1 MSMLELQD
9 TSIPKAIAVGVS
21 TPKNSKR
28 EVEEHLS
35 ELAQLAETAGI
46 QVVET
51 ITQDRR
57 NPDPATYI
65 GSGKVHE
72 VHLAAVAQG
81 AEVILFDDELSPAQ
95 QRNLE
100 KEIGKPVTDRTGL
113 ILDIFSRHARSRMAK
128 TQVELAQL
136 QYTLPRLTGM
146 WSHFSKQRGGG
157 ANMKGE
163 GETQLEMDKRMI
175 KTRMAELRREL
186 ADIAQ
191 QAAVRRKGRE
201 DVFKVSLVGYTNAGK
216 STLMNAL
223 TEAGVLA
230 ENKLFATLDTTMR
243 QLVLPSGIEVVLS
256 DTVGFIRKLP
266 HQLVASFRS
275 TLDEVVDAD
284 LLLHVVDASHPE
296 FEAQVEATES
306 VLGELGI
313 EGKPT
318 ILVFNKVDAL
328 PEAGLRERL
337 QGMNHNKILVSAKT
351 REGLDELLA
360 AIQAQQE
367 RAFQAVT
374 LLLPHTD
381 GKVMAML
388 HQVASVLD
396 TQYEADGVIVKVK
409 ITPADL
415 ARIESSAPGI
425 QRV

>member
-1 MSMLELQD
+1 MQELRD
-9 TSIPKAIAVGVS
+9 TAIPKAIAVGVS
-21 TPKNSKR
+21 TPKSSKR

-35 ELAQLAETAGI
+35 ELAQLADTAGI
-46 QVVET
+46 QVIQTV
-51 ITQDRR
+51 IQDRR

-65 GSGKVHE
+65 GSGKVEE

-146 WSHFSKQRGGG
+146 WSHFTKQRGGG
-157 ANMKGE
+157 VNMKGE

-223 TEAGVLA
+223 TSAGVLA

-243 QLVLPSGIEVVLS
+243 QLALPNGIEIVLS

-284 LLLHVVDASHPE
+284 LLLHVVDTSHAE
-296 FEAQVEATES
+296 FEAQIAATEG
-306 VLGELGI
+306 VLAELGI

-318 ILVFNKVDAL
+318 LLVFNKVDAL
-328 PEAGLRERL
+328 PEPGLRDRL
-337 QGMNHNKILVSAKT
+337 LAMNTDKVLVSAKSG
-351 REGLDELLA
+351 EGIEALLA

-381 GKVMAML
+381 GKVMALL
-388 HQVASVLD
+388 HQVGAVLD
-396 TQYEADGVIVKVK
+396 TQYEAEGVIVKVK

-415 ARIESSAPGI
+415 ARIESSAPGV

>member
-1 MSMLELQD
+1 MLELRD
-9 TSIPKAIAVGVS
+9 TSIPKAIAVGVAAGR
-21 TPKNSKR
+21 TTKR
-28 EVEEHLS
+28 DVEEHLG
-35 ELAQLAETAGI
+35 ELILLAETAGI
-46 QVVET
+46 EVVET
-51 ITQDRR
+51 VIQDRR
-57 NPDPATYI
+57 TPDPATYI
-65 GSGKVHE
+65 GSGKVEE

-100 KEIGKPVTDRTGL
+100 KAIGKPVTDRTGL

-146 WSHFSKQRGGG
+146 WSHFTKQRGGG
-157 ANMKGE
+157 VNMKGE

-201 DVFKVSLVGYTNAGK
+201 EVFKISLVGYTNAGK

-243 QLVLPSGIEVVLS
+243 QLALPNGIEVVMA

-284 LLLHVVDASHPE
+284 LLLHVVDASHAE
-296 FEAQVEATES
+296 FEAQVEATDG
-306 VLGELGI
+306 VLAELGI

-318 ILVFNKVDAL
+318 LLVFNKIDAL
-328 PEAGLRERL
+328 SEPGLRDRL
-337 QGMNHNKILVSAKT
+337 QAKDLEKALVSART
-351 REGLDELLA
+351 GEGLANLLEI
-360 AIQAQQE
+360 IQSYQE
-367 RAFQAVT
+367 RAFQSVT

-381 GKVMAML
+381 GKAMALL
-388 HQVASVLD
+388 HQSGAVLD
-396 TQYEADGVIVKVK
+396 TQYEAEGVIVKVK
-409 ITPADL
+409 ISPADL
-415 ARIESSAPGI
+415 ARIESTAPGI

>member
-1 MSMLELQD
+1 MLELQD

-51 ITQDRR
+51 ILQDRR

-113 ILDIFSRHARSRMAK
+113 ILEIFSRHARSRMAK

-243 QLVLPSGIEVVLS
+243 QLALPSGIEIVLS

-284 LLLHVVDASHPE
+284 LLLHVVDTSHPE

-337 QGMNHNKILVSAKT
+337 QGMNQSKILVSAKT
-351 REGLDELLA
+351 REGLDDLLA

-396 TQYEADGVIVKVK
+396 TQYEAEGVIVKVK

-415 ARIESSAPGI
+415 ARIESTAPGI

>member
-1 MSMLELQD
+1 MLELRD
-9 TSIPKAIAVGVS
+9 TSIPKAIAVGVAAGR
-21 TPKNSKR
+21 TTKR
-28 EVEEHLS
+28 DVEEHLG
-35 ELAQLAETAGI
+35 ELILLAETAGI
-46 QVVET
+46 EVVET
-51 ITQDRR
+51 VIQDRR
-57 NPDPATYI
+57 TPDPATYI
-65 GSGKVHE
+65 GSGKVEE

-100 KEIGKPVTDRTGL
+100 KAIGKPVTDRTGL

-146 WSHFSKQRGGG
+146 WSHFTKQRGGG
-157 ANMKGE
+157 VNMKGE

-201 DVFKVSLVGYTNAGK
+201 EVFKISLVGYTNAGK

-243 QLVLPSGIEVVLS
+243 QLALPNGIEVVMA

-284 LLLHVVDASHPE
+284 LLLHVVDASHAE
-296 FEAQVEATES
+296 FEAQVEATDG
-306 VLGELGI
+306 VLAELGI

-318 ILVFNKVDAL
+318 LLVFNKIDAL
-328 PEAGLRERL
+328 SEPGLRDRL
-337 QGMNHNKILVSAKT
+337 QAKDVEKALVSART
-351 REGLDELLA
+351 GEGLANLLET
-360 AIQAQQE
+360 IQSYQE
-367 RAFQAVT
+367 RAFQSVT

-381 GKVMAML
+381 GKAMALL
-388 HQVASVLD
+388 HQSGAVLD
-396 TQYEADGVIVKVK
+396 TQYEAEGVIVKVK
-409 ITPADL
+409 IAPADL
-415 ARIESSAPGI
+415 ARIESTAPGI

>member
-1 MSMLELQD
+1 MQELQD
-9 TSIPKAIAVGVS
+9 QTIPKAIAVGVS
-21 TPKNSKR
+21 TPKCSKR

-35 ELAQLAETAGI
+35 ELSQLAETAGI
-46 QVVET
+46 QVVES

-65 GSGKVHE
+65 GSGKVEE
-72 VHLAAVAQG
+72 VHLAAVAHG

-146 WSHFSKQRGGG
+146 WSHFTKQRGGG
-157 ANMKGE
+157 VNMKGE

-186 ADIAQ
+186 SEIAQ

-243 QLVLPSGIEVVLS
+243 QLTLPNGIEVVMA

-284 LLLHVVDASHPE
+284 LLLHVVDASHSE
-296 FEAQVEATES
+296 FEAQIEATEG
-306 VLGELGI
+306 VLAELGI

-328 PEAGLRERL
+328 SEPGLRDRL
-337 QGMNHNKILVSAKT
+337 LAKDAEKALISAKT
-351 REGLDELLA
+351 GDGLHELLQ
-360 AIQAQQE
+360 AIQAHQE
-367 RAFQAVT
+367 RAFQSVT
-374 LLLPHTD
+374 LMLPHTD
-381 GKVMAML
+381 GKAMALL
-388 HQVASVLD
+388 HQVGAVLD
-396 TQYEADGVIVKVK
+396 TQYEAEGVIVKVK
-409 ITPADL
+409 ITPSDL
-415 ARIESSAPGI
+415 ARIQSAAPSV

>member
-1 MSMLELQD
+1 MQELLD
-9 TSIPKAIAVGVS
+9 VSIPKAIAVGVS
-21 TPKNSKR
+21 TPKSSRR

-46 QVVET
+46 QVVQT
-51 ITQDRR
+51 VTQDRR
-57 NPDPATYI
+57 HPDPATYI
-65 GSGKVHE
+65 GSGKVQE
-72 VHLAAVAQG
+72 VHLAAVAEG

-146 WSHFSKQRGGG
+146 WSHFTKQRGGG
-157 ANMKGE
+157 VNMKGE

-186 ADIAQ
+186 TEIAQ

-243 QLVLPSGIEVVLS
+243 QLVLPNGIEIVLS

-284 LLLHVVDASHPE
+284 LLLHVVDASHAE
-296 FEAQVEATES
+296 FEAQIEATDG
-306 VLGELGI
+306 VLAELGI
-313 EGKPT
+313 EGKST
-318 ILVFNKVDAL
+318 VMVFNKVDAL
-328 PEAGLRERL
+328 DEQGLRDRL
-337 QGMNHNKILVSAKT
+337 NAKDGQKVLVSAKT
-351 REGLDELLA
+351 REGLDTLLA
-360 AIQAQQE
+360 AIQSQQE
-367 RAFQAVT
+367 KAFNAVT
-374 LLLPHTD
+374 LMLPHTD
-381 GKVMAML
+381 GKAMALL
-388 HQVASVLD
+388 HQVAAVLD
-396 TQYEADGVIVKVK
+396 TQYEAEGVIVKVK

-415 ARIESSAPGI
+415 ARIESTAPGI
-425 QRV
+425 QRI

>member
-1 MSMLELQD
+1 MLELQE
-9 TSIPKAIAVGVS
+9 TSMPKAIAVGVS
-21 TPKNSKR
+21 TPKASKR
-28 EVEEHLS
+28 EVEEHLN

-46 QVVET
+46 QVVQT
-51 ITQDRR
+51 IVQDRR
-57 NPDPATYI
+57 APDPATFI
-65 GSGKVHE
+65 GSGKVEE
-72 VHLAAVAQG
+72 VHLAAAAQG

-128 TQVELAQL
+128 TQVELARL

-146 WSHFSKQRGGG
+146 WSHFTKQRGGG
-157 ANMKGE
+157 VNMKGE

-186 ADIAQ
+186 AEIAQ

-223 TEAGVLA
+223 TDAGVLA

-243 QLVLPSGIEVVLS
+243 QLVLPNGIEVVLS

-296 FEAQVEATES
+296 FEAQIAATEG

-328 PEAGLRERL
+328 EEAGLRDRL
-337 QGMNHNKILVSAKT
+337 LAMPQEKILISART
-351 REGLDELLA
+351 GEGLDALLA
-360 AIQAQQE
+360 AIQGHQE

-374 LLLPHTD
+374 LMLPHSD
-381 GKVMAML
+381 GKTMALL
-388 HQVASVLD
+388 HQVGAVLD
-396 TQYEADGVIVKVK
+396 TRYEADGVIVKVK
-409 ITPADL
+409 IAPADL
-415 ARIESSAPGI
+415 ARIESHSPGI

>member
-1 MSMLELQD
+1 MQEQQETNL
-9 TSIPKAIAVGVS
+9 PKAIAVGVT
-21 TPKNSKR
+21 TPKCSKR
-28 EVEEHLS
+28 EVEEHLT

-46 QVVET
+46 EVVQT
-51 ITQDRR
+51 IVQDRR
-57 NPDPATYI
+57 TPDPATFI
-65 GSGKVHE
+65 GSGKVEE

-81 AEVILFDDELSPAQ
+81 VEVVLFDDELSPAQ

-100 KEIGKPVTDRTGL
+100 KAIDKPVMDRTGL
-113 ILDIFSRHARSRMAK
+113 ILDIFSRHARSRMAR

-136 QYTLPRLTGM
+136 QYTLPRLTGR
-146 WSHFSKQRGGG
+146 WTHFTKQRGGSV
-157 ANMKGE
+157 NMKGE

-186 ADIAQ
+186 AEIAQ

-223 TEAGVLA
+223 TDAGVLA

-243 QLVLPSGIEVVLS
+243 QLELPNGIEIVLS

-284 LLLHVVDASHPE
+284 LLLHVVDASHAE
-296 FEAQVEATES
+296 FEAQLQATEG
-306 VLGELGI
+306 VLAELGI

-318 ILVFNKVDAL
+318 ILVFNKVDSL
-328 PEAGLRERL
+328 PEEGLRDRL
-337 QGMNHNKILVSAKT
+337 QAMDGNVLLVSAKT
-351 REGLDELLA
+351 REGIDQLLS
-360 AIQAQQE
+360 AIQSEQE
-367 RAFQAVT
+367 RAFQPVT
-374 LLLPHTD
+374 LRLPHTD

-388 HQVASVLD
+388 HQVGSVLD
-396 TQYEADGVIVKVK
+396 TQYEAEGVIVKVK
-409 ITPADL
+409 LTPADL
-415 ARIESSAPGI
+415 ARIESTAPGV

>member
-1 MSMLELQD
+1 MQELQD
-9 TSIPKAIAVGVS
+9 TAIPKAIAVGVS
-21 TPKNSKR
+21 TPKSSKR

-35 ELAQLAETAGI
+35 ELAQLADTAGI
-46 QVVET
+46 QVIQTV
-51 ITQDRR
+51 IQDRR
-57 NPDPATYI
+57 HPDPATYI
-65 GSGKVHE
+65 GSGKVEE

-146 WSHFSKQRGGG
+146 WSHFTKQRGGG
-157 ANMKGE
+157 VNMKGE

-186 ADIAQ
+186 SDIAQ

-223 TEAGVLA
+223 TSAGVLA

-243 QLVLPSGIEVVLS
+243 QLALPNGIEVVLS

-284 LLLHVVDASHPE
+284 LLLHVVDASHAE
-296 FEAQVEATES
+296 FEAQMEATEG
-306 VLGELGI
+306 VLAELGI
-313 EGKPT
+313 DGKST
-318 ILVFNKVDAL
+318 LLVFNKVDAL
-328 PEAGLRERL
+328 PEPGLRERL
-337 QGMNHNKILVSAKT
+337 LAMNTDKVLVSAKSG
-351 REGLDELLA
+351 EGIEALLA

-374 LLLPHTD
+374 LRLPHTD
-381 GKVMAML
+381 GKIMALL
-388 HQVASVLD
+388 HQVGAVLD
-396 TQYEADGVIVKVK
+396 TQYEEEGVIVKVK

-415 ARIESSAPGI
+415 ARIESSAPGV

>member
-1 MSMLELQD
+1 MQELQD
-9 TSIPKAIAVGVS
+9 QTIPKAIAVGVS
-21 TPKNSKR
+21 TPKCSKR

-35 ELAQLAETAGI
+35 ELSQLAETAGI
-46 QVVET
+46 QVVES

-65 GSGKVHE
+65 GSGKVEE
-72 VHLAAVAQG
+72 VHLAAVAHG

-146 WSHFSKQRGGG
+146 WSHFTKQRGGG
-157 ANMKGE
+157 VNMKGE

-186 ADIAQ
+186 SEIAQ

-243 QLVLPSGIEVVLS
+243 QLTLPNGIEVVMA

-284 LLLHVVDASHPE
+284 LLLHVVDASHSE
-296 FEAQVEATES
+296 FEAQIEATEG
-306 VLGELGI
+306 VLAELGI

-328 PEAGLRERL
+328 SEPGLRDRL
-337 QGMNHNKILVSAKT
+337 LAKDAEKALISAKT
-351 REGLDELLA
+351 GDGLHELLQ
-360 AIQAQQE
+360 AIQAHQE
-367 RAFQAVT
+367 RAFQSVT
-374 LLLPHTD
+374 LMLPHTD
-381 GKVMAML
+381 GKAMALL
-388 HQVASVLD
+388 HQLGAVLD
-396 TQYEADGVIVKVK
+396 TQYEAEGVIVKVK
-409 ITPADL
+409 ITPSDL
-415 ARIESSAPGI
+415 ARIQSAAPSV